1 MITRKDVTHIAR
13 LARIEL
19 SEAEKDTFEGE
30 LSAILDFVAKL
41 SEVDTANV
49 EPMAGGTELTNV
61 MREDEAKNQES
72 RQGPASPAK
81 RGSPPAARIMSQ
93 GLVEAAPRKRNGY
106 VEVEAVFERE
116 S

>member
-1 MITRKDVTHIAR
+1 MPQPNFTSSKLTGRPASIAR

-49 EPMAGGTELTNV
+49 EPLTGGTDLVNV
-61 MREDEAKNQES
+61 MREDGMSIPRNTES
-72 RQGPASPAK
+72 GPVLAD
-81 RGSPPAARIMSQ
+81 
-93 GLVEAAPRKRNGY
+93 AAPRKRSGY